1 MTLKLGYILYRP
13 DRVKNLKSS
22 LKKVK
27 ITKKMGWC
35 DDYKSK
41 KYNRLI
47 YFPFAYGAERLL
59 RKDNIYDIIIT
70 TDYNSNPVLK
80 KEVVLYLS
88 MWQKKA
94 FRKHKG
100 VLLSKKRI

>member
-1 MTLKLGYILYRP
+1 M
-13 DRVKNLKSS
+13 D
-22 LKKVK
+22 
-27 ITKKMGWC
+27 WC

-80 KEVVLYLS
+80 KRGSAIFIHVA
-88 MWQKKA
+88 KKA
-94 FRKHKG
+94 FRKHKD
-100 VLLSKKRI
+100 VLLSKKGFEVVT

>member
-1 MTLKLGYILYRP
+1 
-13 DRVKNLKSS
+13 
-22 LKKVK
+22 
-27 ITKKMGWC
+27 MGWC

-80 KEVVLYLS
+80 K
-88 MWQKKA
+88 
-94 FRKHKG
+94 R
-100 VLLSKKRI
+100 